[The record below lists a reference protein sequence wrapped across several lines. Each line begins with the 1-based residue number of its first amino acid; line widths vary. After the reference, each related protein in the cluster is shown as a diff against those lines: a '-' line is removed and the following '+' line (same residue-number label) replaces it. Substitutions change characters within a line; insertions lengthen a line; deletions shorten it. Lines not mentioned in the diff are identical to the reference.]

1 MTDDERNV
9 LIEKLA
15 ALCHEQWSGWAQWML
30 NKLESWGRESWIR
43 RWRRQIDTPY
53 ERLAEQEK
61 ESDRIE
67 AHRIMDMFEN
77 NASVILLNEAEYEAV
92 IRILEESPGPNK
104 ELRKL
109 LASKSP
115 WKETT

>member
-1 MTDDERNV
+1 MTDDERTILV
-9 LIEKLA
+9 ERLA
-15 ALCHEQWSGWAQWML
+15 ALCHEQWSGWTQWML

-43 RWRRQIDTPY
+43 RWRRQTDTPY
-53 ERLAEQEK
+53 ERLTEQEK

-67 AHRIMDMFEN
+67 ARKILDMFEKH
-77 NASVILLNEAEYEAV
+77 AAVILLDETEYKALT
-92 IRILEESPGPNK
+92 RILEESPGPNK

-109 LASKSP
+109 LASKPP